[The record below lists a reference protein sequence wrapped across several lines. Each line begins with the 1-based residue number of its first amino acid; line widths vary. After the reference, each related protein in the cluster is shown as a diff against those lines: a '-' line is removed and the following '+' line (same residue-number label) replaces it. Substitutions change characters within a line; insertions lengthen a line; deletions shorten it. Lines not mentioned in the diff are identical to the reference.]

1 MSLRMPLLV
10 AAAVC
15 ALAFGL
21 VVAPAGRADAATTV
35 NGPSAAA
42 ALTST
47 ALASLGKFEGECFPF
62 VQRVVKTVLGKS
74 IGSDYRLGY
83 LQAGAVE
90 VTLAA
95 AQAGDIIQLID
106 DRNTSPSADYPGMHT
121 ALVMENYG
129 GGKFRV
135 VDSNASYDGMVRV
148 RDYEPRTIA
157 LRYPYISIHAYH
169 LIDTPVPTGGIVP
182 PGTSSSSAASVAPPV
197 PLTPGAQA
205 VVAADGD
212 CLRVRSVPALSGAT
226 LTCMPT
232 GASLTIA
239 GGAAEA
245 DGYKWLRISA
255 PSGTSGWAV
264 EQYLRGVSPT
274 SGGTTASTSPG
285 TVAEVAP
292 PAAPS
297 TTGKIVGGSI
307 PAGGGVGLVVYGG
320 GSKEELF
327 AASGCPKA
335 TAVFWASQD
344 GKFVTYI
351 PAATVAVV
359 NAAWDNVFE
368 EGIPAGTALVG
379 RCS

>member
-1 MSLRMPLLV
+1 MSLRMPLLA

-15 ALAFGL
+15 ALALGL
-21 VVAPAGRADAATTV
+21 VAAPAGRADAATTV

-62 VQRVVKTVLGKS
+62 VQRVVKSVLGKS
-74 IGSDYRLGY
+74 IGADYRLGY
-83 LQAGAVE
+83 LQAGGVE

-121 ALVMENYG
+121 AIVMENYG

-169 LIDTPVPTGGIVP
+169 LIDTPVPANGIVP
-182 PGTSSSSAASVAPPV
+182 PGASSGGTAVAPV

-212 CLRVRSVPALSGAT
+212 CLRVRAVPTLSGNI

-245 DGYKWLRISA
+245 DGFKWLRITGA
-255 PSGTSGWAV
+255 NGTSGWAV
-264 EQYLRGVSPT
+264 EQYLRGVPAAT
-274 SGGTTASTSPG
+274 STAGAQT
-285 TVAEVAP
+285 AEVTP
-292 PAAPS
+292 PPAPS
-297 TTGKIVGGSI
+297 TTGKIVSGTI
-307 PAGGGVGLVVYGG
+307 PATGGAGLIVFGG
-320 GSKEELF
+320 GSREELF
-327 AASGCPKA
+327 TASGCPKA
-335 TAVFWASQD
+335 TAAFWTSQN
-344 GKFVTYI
+344 GTFVTYI

-359 NAAWDNVFE
+359 NAAWDEVFPN
-368 EGIPAGTALVG
+368 GIPAGTALIG

>member
-15 ALAFGL
+15 ALALGL

-62 VQRVVKTVLGKS
+62 VQRVVKAVLGKS

-95 AQAGDIIQLID
+95 AQPGDVIQLID

-169 LIDTPVPTGGIVP
+169 LIDTPVPANGIVP
-182 PGTSSSSAASVAPPV
+182 PGASSGSGGTAIAPV

-245 DGYKWLRISA
+245 DGYKWLRISS
-255 PSGTSGWAV
+255 PNGTSGWTV
-264 EQYLRGVSPT
+264 EQYLRGV
-274 SGGTTASTSPG
+274 ASTGGGAAS
-285 TVAEVAP
+285 AAP
-292 PAAPS
+292 APVVAPS
-297 TTGKIVGGSI
+297 TTGKIVGGAI
-307 PAGGGVGLVVYGG
+307 PASGGVGLVVYGG

-359 NAAWDNVFE
+359 NAAWDDAFP

>member
-21 VVAPAGRADAATTV
+21 VLAPAGRADAATTV

-62 VQRVVKTVLGKS
+62 VQRVVKAVLGKS

-95 AQAGDIIQLID
+95 AQPGDVIQLID

-169 LIDTPVPTGGIVP
+169 LIDTPVPANGIVP
-182 PGTSSSSAASVAPPV
+182 PGASSGSGGTAIAPV

-245 DGYKWLRISA
+245 DGYKWLRISS

-264 EQYLRGVSPT
+264 EQYLRGV
-274 SGGTTASTSPG
+274 ASTGSG
-285 TVAEVAP
+285 AASAAP
-292 PAAPS
+292 APVVAPS
-297 TTGKIVGGSI
+297 TTGKIVGGAI
-307 PAGGGVGLVVYGG
+307 PASGGVGLVVYGG

-359 NAAWDNVFE
+359 NAAWDDAFP

>member
-1 MSLRMPLLV
+1 MSLLRMPLLV

-15 ALAFGL
+15 ALALGL

-62 VQRVVKTVLGKS
+62 VQRVVKAVLGKS

-121 ALVMENYG
+121 AIVMENYG

-169 LIDTPVPTGGIVP
+169 LIDTPVPAGGIVP
-182 PGTSSSSAASVAPPV
+182 PGASSASGGTAIAPV

-239 GGAAEA
+239 GGTAEA

-264 EQYLRGVSPT
+264 EQYLRGVASN
-274 SGGTTASTSPG
+274 ASTSPG
-285 TVAEVAP
+285 AVVEAAP
-292 PAAPS
+292 PPAPS
-297 TTGKIVGGSI
+297 TTGKIVGGTI

-327 AASGCPKA
+327 TASGCPKA

-359 NAAWDNVFE
+359 NAAWDDAFP

>member
-1 MSLRMPLLV
+1 MSLRVRTPLL
-10 AAAVC
+10 AAAAIC
-15 ALAFGL
+15 ALALGL
-21 VVAPAGRADAATTV
+21 IITPAGRADAATTV

-42 ALTST
+42 ALTS
-47 ALASLGKFEGECFPF
+47 AAVDSLGKFEGECFPF
-62 VQRVVKTVLGKS
+62 VQRVVKSVLGKS

-83 LQAGAVE
+83 LQAGAIE

-95 AQAGDIIQLID
+95 AQTGDIIQLID

-121 ALVMENYG
+121 AIVMENYG

-135 VDSNASYDGMVRV
+135 VDSNASFDGMVRV

-157 LRYPYISIHAYH
+157 MRYPYISIHVYH
-169 LIDTPVPTGGIVP
+169 LIDTPVPANGIVP
-182 PGTSSSSAASVAPPV
+182 PGASSGGATVAPV
-197 PLTPGAQA
+197 PLTPGAHA

-212 CLRVRSVPALSGAT
+212 CLRVRSVPALAGT
-226 LTCMPT
+226 ILTCMPT
-232 GASLTIA
+232 GASITVA
-239 GGAAEA
+239 GGTAEA
-245 DGYKWLRISA
+245 DGYKWLRITA
-255 PSGTSGWAV
+255 PGGTSGWAV
-264 EQYLRGVSPT
+264 EQFLRGVP
-274 SGGTTASTSPG
+274 ASTSTGGAPA
-285 TVAEVAP
+285 AEVAP
-292 PAAPS
+292 APPVPS
-297 TTGKIVGGSI
+297 TTGKIVGGTI
-307 PAGGGVGLVVYGG
+307 PAQGGVGLIVYGG

-327 AASGCPKA
+327 TASGCPKA

-359 NAAWDNVFE
+359 NAAWDDTFP

>member
-1 MSLRMPLLV
+1 MPLLV

-15 ALAFGL
+15 ALALGL
-21 VVAPAGRADAATTV
+21 VVAPAGRAAAATTV

-62 VQRVVKTVLGKS
+62 VQRVVKAVLGKS

-95 AQAGDIIQLID
+95 AQPGDVIQLID

-169 LIDTPVPTGGIVP
+169 LIDTPVPANGIVP
-182 PGTSSSSAASVAPPV
+182 PGASSGSGGTAIAPV

-245 DGYKWLRISA
+245 DGYKWLRISS

-264 EQYLRGVSPT
+264 EQYLRGV
-274 SGGTTASTSPG
+274 ASTGSG
-285 TVAEVAP
+285 AASAAP
-292 PAAPS
+292 APVVAPS
-297 TTGKIVGGSI
+297 TTGKIVGGAI
-307 PAGGGVGLVVYGG
+307 PASGGVGLVVYGG

-359 NAAWDNVFE
+359 NAAWDDAFP

>member
-1 MSLRMPLLV
+1 MSLRLPLLA

-21 VVAPAGRADAATTV
+21 VFAPAAPASAATTV

-47 ALASLGKFEGECFPF
+47 AIASLGKFEGECFPF
-62 VQRVVKTVLGKS
+62 VQRVVKSVLGKS

-95 AQAGDIIQLID
+95 AQAGDVIQLID

-121 ALVMENYG
+121 AIVMENYG

-135 VDSNASYDGMVRV
+135 VDSNASYDGVVRV
-148 RDYEPRTIA
+148 RDYEPRSIT
-157 LRYPYISIHAYH
+157 LRYPYISIHVYH
-169 LIDTPVPTGGIVP
+169 LIDTPVPANGIVP
-182 PGTSSSSAASVAPPV
+182 PGSSSGGTTVTAPV

-212 CLRVRSVPALSGAT
+212 CLRVRAVPALSGAT

-232 GASLTIA
+232 GASITIA
-239 GGAAEA
+239 GGTAEA
-245 DGYKWLRISA
+245 DGYKWLRITG

-264 EQYLRGVSPT
+264 EQYLRGTAAPT
-274 SGGTTASTSPG
+274 SAGGAPA
-285 TVAEVAP
+285 AEVAP
-292 PAAPS
+292 PLRAPS
-297 TTGKIVGGSI
+297 TTGKIVSGTI
-307 PAGGGVGLVVYGG
+307 PAQGPGLIVYGG

-327 AASGCPKA
+327 SASGCPKA
-335 TAVFWASQD
+335 TAVFWTSQD

-359 NAAWDNVFE
+359 NAAWDDTFP
-368 EGIPAGTALVG
+368 EGIPPGTALVG

>member
-1 MSLRMPLLV
+1 MSLRMPLLA

-15 ALAFGL
+15 ALALGL
-21 VVAPAGRADAATTV
+21 VAAPAGRADAATTV

-62 VQRVVKTVLGKS
+62 VQRVVKSVLGKS
-74 IGSDYRLGY
+74 IGADYRLGY
-83 LQAGAVE
+83 LQAGGVE

-121 ALVMENYG
+121 AIVMENYG

-169 LIDTPVPTGGIVP
+169 LIDTPVPANGIVP
-182 PGTSSSSAASVAPPV
+182 PGSSSGGTAVAPV

-212 CLRVRSVPALSGAT
+212 CLRVRAVPTLSGNI

-245 DGYKWLRISA
+245 DGFKWLRITGA
-255 PSGTSGWAV
+255 SGTSGWAV
-264 EQYLRGVSPT
+264 EQYLRGVPAAT
-274 SGGTTASTSPG
+274 STAGAQT
-285 TVAEVAP
+285 AEVTP
-292 PAAPS
+292 PPAPS
-297 TTGKIVGGSI
+297 TTGKIVSGTI
-307 PAGGGVGLVVYGG
+307 PATGGAGLIVFGG
-320 GSKEELF
+320 GSREELF
-327 AASGCPKA
+327 TASGCPKA
-335 TAVFWASQD
+335 TAAFWTSQN
-344 GKFVTYI
+344 GTFVTYI

-359 NAAWDNVFE
+359 NAAWDEVFPN
-368 EGIPAGTALVG
+368 GIPAGTALIG

>member
-15 ALAFGL
+15 ALALGL

-62 VQRVVKTVLGKS
+62 VQRVVKAVLGKS

-121 ALVMENYG
+121 AIVMENYG

-169 LIDTPVPTGGIVP
+169 LIDTPVPANGIVP
-182 PGTSSSSAASVAPPV
+182 PGASGGSGGTTVAPV
-197 PLTPGAQA
+197 PLTPGVQA

-239 GGAAEA
+239 GGAAQA
-245 DGYKWLRISA
+245 DGYKWLRITA
-255 PSGTSGWAV
+255 AGGTSGWAV
-264 EQYLRGVSPT
+264 EQYLRGVAS
-274 SGGTTASTSPG
+274 TASTG
-285 TVAEVAP
+285 ATAEVTAP
-292 PAAPS
+292 PAPS
-297 TTGKIVGGSI
+297 TTGKIVGGTI
-307 PAGGGVGLVVYGG
+307 PASGGVGLVVYGG

-327 AASGCPKA
+327 TASGCPKA

-344 GKFVTYI
+344 GTFVTYI

-359 NAAWDNVFE
+359 NAAWDDAFP